1 MHSAASELCR
11 ALEQWGKGPVYCYL
25 FDPRSLAG
33 QLAQNKRKSA
43 SQTVPVFASSHSA
56 AIHQMDLTTCAV
68 AAFQNPGLEA
78 LRVRAF
84 NDMVARVS
92 QEEKY
97 QAMEASASDYEK
109 HEIQANDLSTITK
122 LS

>member
-1 MHSAASELCR
+1 
-11 ALEQWGKGPVYCYL
+11 
-25 FDPRSLAG
+25 
-33 QLAQNKRKSA
+33 
-43 SQTVPVFASSHSA
+43 
-56 AIHQMDLTTCAV
+56 MDLTTCAV

-97 QAMEASASDYEK
+97 QAMEASDYEK
-109 HEIQANDLSTITK
+109 HENSLRRILEKFDYSLETSLAHWK
-122 LS
+122 E